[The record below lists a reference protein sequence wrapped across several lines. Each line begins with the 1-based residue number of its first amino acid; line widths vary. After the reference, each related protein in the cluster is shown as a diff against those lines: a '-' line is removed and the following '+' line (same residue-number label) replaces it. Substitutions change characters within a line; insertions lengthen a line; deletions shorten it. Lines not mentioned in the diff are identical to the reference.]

1 MLCVKIGGTYTRVMS
16 RLNLTLD
23 EVTLSWVAKHAARER
38 IAVAAYVRRL
48 LREAIEQREA
58 LARRRKLAADYAA
71 GREDAKEVLR
81 DLEGPQLEGLL
92 DDA

>member
-1 MLCVKIGGTYTRVMS
+1 MS

-23 EVTLSWVAKHAARER
+23 DDTLSWLERHASREKL
-38 IAVAAYVRRL
+38 AVATFARRL
-48 LREAIEQREA
+48 LCEAVEHRDL

-71 GREDAKEVLR
+71 GRADAREVLA
-81 DLEGPQLEGLL
+81 DLERAQLEGLL

>member
-1 MLCVKIGGTYTRVMS
+1 MR

-23 EVTLSWVAKHAARER
+23 DATFSWLTKHAAREK
-38 IAVAAYVRRL
+38 IALAACARRL
-48 LREAIEQREA
+48 LREALEQREA

-71 GREDAKEVLR
+71 GREDAKDVLR
-81 DLEGPQLEGLL
+81 DLERPQLEGLL

>member
-1 MLCVKIGGTYTRVMS
+1 MS

-23 EVTLSWVAKHAARER
+23 DDTQDWLERHAAKEKV
-38 IAVAAYVRRL
+38 AVASFARRL
-48 LREAIEQREA
+48 LREAVAQREL

-71 GREDAKEVLR
+71 GRADTAEVLE
-81 DLEGPQLEGLL
+81 DLERPQIEGLL

>member
-1 MLCVKIGGTYTRVMS
+1 MR

-23 EVTLSWVAKHAARER
+23 DDTQLWLAEHAAREK
-38 IAVAAYVRRL
+38 IAIAAFARRL
-48 LREAIEQREA
+48 LREAVAQREA

-71 GREDAKEVLR
+71 GREDARELLR
-81 DLEGPQLEGLL
+81 DFERPQLDGLL